1 MREKE
6 REEMLTTVAIY
17 QNITSDINIIFYTLR
32 ELVVTKMFASN
43 GKNSES

>member
-1 MREKE
+1 MRQKE

-32 ELVVTKMFASN
+32 ELVVTKMFVSN